1 MLIDI
6 MLLLMCSSGPSSCG
20 VVPVE
25 SCTCTLQLISTHAYA
40 HWHIRVRLKI
50 MGSPK
55 CRNVGESESVLIM
68 INSMI
73 FPRTRMMQVAVMIRL
88 TINKLEW
95 LEYLSISCHR
105 L

>member
-1 MLIDI
+1 
-6 MLLLMCSSGPSSCG
+6 
-20 VVPVE
+20 
-25 SCTCTLQLISTHAYA
+25 
-40 HWHIRVRLKI
+40 
-50 MGSPK
+50 
-55 CRNVGESESVLIM
+55 
-68 INSMI
+68 MI